1 MTTSLNIFFF
11 QALTLTCL
19 GLHYNSMAEQSD
31 QHTIMLV
38 NGTFVGFSIIL
49 VGLFAGYIMNTPIN
63 KRIGKMLCIKLIERK
78 NKKSIFSDLFFS
90 IVGCIL
96 FITSG
101 VLILQ
106 FWNESTSGKIIGFA
120 SNDRK
125 SVGITKGSLA
135 VINGVLFL
143 VDVVF
148 TFRD

>member
-1 MTTSLNIFFF
+1 
-11 QALTLTCL
+11 
-19 GLHYNSMAEQSD
+19 MAEYSD
-31 QHTIMLV
+31 MHNALII
-38 NGTFVGFSIIL
+38 NGTFVGFTIIL
-49 VGLFAGYIMNTPIN
+49 VGVFAGYIMSTPIN
-63 KRIGKMLCIKLIERK
+63 KRIGKPLTVLSSDRKLNFQI
-78 NKKSIFSDLFFS
+78 ISDVFFS
-90 IVGCIL
+90 LIGCAL

-106 FWNESTSGKIIGFA
+106 YWNDTTVGKVIGFA

-135 VINGVLFL
+135 IVNGIVFL